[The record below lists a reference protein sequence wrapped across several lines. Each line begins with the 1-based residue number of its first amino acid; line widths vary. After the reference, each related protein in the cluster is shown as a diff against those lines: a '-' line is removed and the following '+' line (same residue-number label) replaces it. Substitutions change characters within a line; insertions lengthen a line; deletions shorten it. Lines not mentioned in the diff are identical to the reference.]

1 MLRRLQLKG
10 VYKSDQDNILQDFYF
25 PALSVAARYDRAVG
39 FFSASTLS
47 HAAQA
52 LSVFIQGGGKIRL
65 IVGAFS
71 EQSDIEAIKEGL
83 RQKEVSDRLGTQFLA
98 QLDEADDELFQ
109 QRFKALAWLVGQGRL
124 EVRVALRAKG
134 MYHDKVGI
142 ITDADGDAVVF
153 AGSANESAAAL
164 LPTMNYESIDVFP
177 AWREELAE
185 YYEPHRASFERL
197 WSNKSRGTVVLDM
210 PTALRD
216 RLLEVAGGMDDP
228 PEPERE
234 AEIAGRIREAEEEID
249 AATRR
254 RGPEVPDTINGFP
267 FEIRDHQREALTA
280 WQAKGDFQGIFDLA
294 TGAGKTITAV
304 YAMVQMF
311 GAIKGLTV
319 VIAVP
324 YQSLADQWCEILEAF
339 NIRALQC
346 YVSKANWYDAL
357 QRKILDVQTGATPF
371 EAIVV
376 VNRTLKTT
384 EFQDAIARIPSAQF
398 LWIGDECHHHGSESF
413 ATALPQNAR
422 YRIGLSATPEHYLD
436 EERNARLKAY
446 YGEIVFSYTLKQAIQ
461 DKVLTPYNY
470 HPRLV
475 ELTLQEAEE
484 FIALSDEIARQF
496 ARDQGQAGGKPSIG
510 LTALLMKRSRIIGS
524 AVNKLPALEA
534 ALGGRSPQNH
544 TLFYCGDGRMSDD
557 DDEDEDE
564 DDDVDETK
572 DAIPSR
578 QIEVVSRLLDGL
590 GWRVS
595 RFTAREGRRERENI
609 LQAFKVGLID
619 GLVAIKC
626 LDEGIDVPACSTA
639 YILASSRDPRQF
651 IQRRGRILRRSP
663 GKNIATIYDFIVVLP
678 EAAEDASGAAR
689 KLITSELRRVA
700 EFSNL
705 AENRFE
711 AYEVLRSVLVN
722 YDLEHLI

>member
-10 VYKSDQDNILQDFYF
+10 VYKSDQDDILRDFYF

-52 LSVFIQGGGKIRL
+52 LSVFIKGGGKIRL

-71 EQSDIEAIKEGL
+71 DQADIEAVKEGL
-83 RQKEVSDRLGTQFLA
+83 RQKEISDRLGAEFLA
-98 QLDEADDELFQ
+98 QLDQADDELFQ
-109 QRFKALAWLVGQGRL
+109 ERFKALAWLVGQGRL
-124 EVRVALRAKG
+124 EIRVALRARG

-185 YYEPHRASFERL
+185 YHEPHRASFERL

-216 RLLEVAGGMDDP
+216 RLLEASASMDRP
-228 PEPERE
+228 PDPERE
-234 AEIAGRIREAEEEID
+234 AEIAARIREAEDEAD
-249 AATRR
+249 ASGRR
-254 RGPEVPDTINGFP
+254 RGPELPETINGMP
-267 FEIRDHQREALTA
+267 FEIRDHQRDALTA
-280 WQAKGDFQGIFDLA
+280 WQSKGDFHGIFDLA

-304 YAMVQMF
+304 YAAVQMSA
-311 GAIKGLTV
+311 AIKGLTV
-319 VIAVP
+319 VIAAP
-324 YQSLADQWCEILEAF
+324 YQSLADQWCEILETF

-357 QRKILDVQTGATPF
+357 QRKILDIQTGSTPF

-376 VNRTLKTT
+376 VNRTLKTP

-413 ATALPQNAR
+413 APALPQNAR

-436 EERNARLKAY
+436 EDRNARLKAY
-446 YGEIVFSYTLKQAIQ
+446 YGDIVFSYTLKQAIK

-470 HPRLV
+470 YPRVV
-475 ELTLQEAEE
+475 ELTDDEAEE
-484 FIALSDEIARQF
+484 FISLSDEIARQF
-496 ARDQGQAGGKPSIG
+496 ARDQGQGASRPSVG
-510 LTALLMKRSRIIGS
+510 LTALLMKRSRIVGS
-524 AVNKLPALEA
+524 AVNKLPALET
-534 ALGGRSPQNH
+534 ALAGKRPESH
-544 TLFYCGDGRMSDD
+544 TLYYCGDGRVSYG
-557 DDEDEDE
+557 DDEAEQ
-564 DDDVDETK
+564 DDVDDTD
-572 DAIPSR
+572 DALPAR
-578 QIEVVSRLLDGL
+578 QIEVVSRVLDDL

-595 RFTAREGRRERENI
+595 RFTAREGRRERESI
-609 LQAFKVGLID
+609 LHAFRVGIID

-663 GKNIATIYDFIVVLP
+663 GKTIATIHDFVVVLP
-678 EAAEDASGAAR
+678 ESAADATGAAR
-689 KLITSELRRVA
+689 KLIASELRRVA
-700 EFSNL
+700 EFSTL
-705 AENRFE
+705 AENRLD
-711 AYEVLRSVLVN
+711 AYDALRPVLMA

>member
-10 VYKSDQDNILQDFYF
+10 VYKSDQDDILRDFYF

-52 LSVFIQGGGKIRL
+52 LSVFIKGGGKIRL

-71 EQSDIEAIKEGL
+71 DQSDIEAVKEGL
-83 RQKEVSDRLGTQFLA
+83 RQREVSERLGEEFLA
-98 QLDEADDELFQ
+98 QLDEANDELFQ
-109 QRFKALAWLVGQGRL
+109 ERFKALAWLVSQGRL
-124 EVRVALRAKG
+124 EIRVALRARG

-177 AWREELAE
+177 AWRDELAE
-185 YYEPHRASFERL
+185 YHEPHRASFERL
-197 WSNKSRGTVVLDM
+197 WANKSRGTVVLDM

-216 RLLEVAGGMDDP
+216 RLLEASASMERP
-228 PEPERE
+228 PDPERE
-234 AEIAGRIREAEEEID
+234 AEIAGRIREAEDELD
-249 AATRR
+249 AASRR
-254 RGPEVPDTINGFP
+254 RGPEVPESINGFP
-267 FEIRDHQREALTA
+267 FEIRDHQRDALTA
-280 WQAKGDFQGIFDLA
+280 WQVKGDFHGIFDLA

-304 YAMVQMF
+304 YAAVQMSK
-311 GAIKGLTV
+311 AIKGLTV
-319 VIAVP
+319 VIAAP
-324 YQSLADQWCEILEAF
+324 YQSLADQWCEILETF

-346 YVSKANWYDAL
+346 YVSKSNWYDAL

-376 VNRTLKTT
+376 VNRTLRTP

-413 ATALPQNAR
+413 APALPLNAR

-436 EERNARLKAY
+436 ADRNARLKAY
-446 YGEIVFSYTLKQAIQ
+446 YGDIVFSYTLKQAIE

-470 HPRLV
+470 YPRLV
-475 ELTLQEAEE
+475 ELTATEAEE
-484 FIALSDEIARQF
+484 FISLSDEIARQF
-496 ARDQGQAGGKPSIG
+496 ARDQGQGSGKPSIG
-510 LTALLMKRSRIIGS
+510 LTALLMKRSRIVGS

-534 ALGGRSPQNH
+534 ALAGKRPENH
-544 TLFYCGDGRMSDD
+544 TLYYCGDGRVSYGDD
-557 DDEDEDE
+557 VDQ
-564 DDDVDETK
+564 DDDVD
-572 DAIPSR
+572 DADEGLPSR

-609 LQAFKVGLID
+609 LQAFRIGLID

-663 GKNIATIYDFIVVLP
+663 GKTIATIYDFVVVLP
-678 EAAEDASGAAR
+678 EGANDASGAAR
-689 KLITSELRRVA
+689 KLIASELRRVA
-700 EFSNL
+700 EFSTL
-705 AENRFE
+705 AENRLD
-711 AYEVLRSVLVN
+711 AYDLLRPVLVA
-722 YDLEHLI
+722 YDLEHVI